1 MILNNEQNYAYKLI
15 LEGKNIFITG
25 GGGVGKTA
33 LLNYYITKHRKKNL
47 GVTSTTGTSAILI
60 NGNTIHSYLGL
71 GTGKKSVEL
80 LLSNIESNYFLK
92 KRWKTLKILI
102 IDEISMLSADFFD
115 KLESLAR
122 LIRKIDKPFGGIQ
135 LILSGDF
142 CQLSPIDSKNFCFES
157 LSWNNVIDNV
167 IYLTTII
174 RQENKEFQNCLSNIR
189 VGKID
194 ETTKNII
201 NKRINAKLENDFG
214 IIPTKL
220 FSKNI
225 NVDFTNNSEL
235 EKLTK
240 KNKRYIY
247 PMNCNFVNPKIIDK
261 YKKNIS
267 AVENLELCIG
277 CQVMLIFNMDIKNQL
292 INGSRGVVTDFVF
305 RNGYYIPIVRFLNG
319 IEMEIDFN
327 EWKIEEEEKVIGTIK
342 QIPLKLA
349 YAFSIHKSQGSS
361 LDYAIIDL
369 LELFD
374 FGMAYVALS
383 RVRNLE
389 GLSIIS
395 INWNKVKANPK
406 AISFYKMFTEKKQLN
421 SV

>member
-1 MILNNEQNYAYKLI
+1 MILNNEQNYAYNLI

-33 LLNYYITKHRKKNL
+33 LLNYYISKHRKKNL

-92 KRWKTLKILI
+92 KRWKTLKTLI

-115 KLESLAR
+115 KLELLAR

-167 IYLTTII
+167 VYLTKII

-189 VGKID
+189 LGKID

-201 NKRINAKLENDFG
+201 NNRINAKLENDFG

-235 EKLTK
+235 EKLSK

-247 PMNCNFVNPKIIDK
+247 PMNCNFFNPKIIDK
-261 YKKNIS
+261 YKKSIS

-406 AISFYKMFTEKKQLN
+406 AISFYKMFSENKQLD

>member
-1 MILNNEQNYAYKLI
+1 MILNNEQIYAYNLI

-33 LLNYYITKHRKKNL
+33 LLNYYISKHRKKNL
-47 GVTSTTGTSAILI
+47 GVTSTTGTSAILL

-71 GTGKKSVEL
+71 GTGNKSVEL
-80 LLSNIESNYFLK
+80 LLANIENNYFKKKKWKMLK
-92 KRWKTLKILI
+92 TLI
-102 IDEISMLSADFFD
+102 IDEISMLSSEFFD

-122 LIRKIDKPFGGIQ
+122 LVRKNDKPFGGIQ

-157 LSWNNVIDNV
+157 LSWKNVIDNV
-167 IYLTTII
+167 VYLTKII
-174 RQENKEFQNCLSNIR
+174 RQENIEFQNCLSNIR
-189 VGKID
+189 IGRID
-194 ETTKNII
+194 EITKNTI
-201 NKRINAKLENDFG
+201 NNRINAKLENDFG
-214 IIPTKL
+214 IVPTKL
-220 FSKNI
+220 FSKNL

-235 EKLTK
+235 DKLSK

-247 PMNCNFVNPKIIDK
+247 PMNCNFNNSKNIDK

-292 INGSRGVVTDFVF
+292 INGSRGVVTDFIL
-305 RNGYYIPIVRFLNG
+305 RNGCYIPMVRFLNG
-319 IEMEIDFN
+319 IEIEIDFN
-327 EWKIEEEEKVIGTIK
+327 EWKIEEEEQVIGTIK

-374 FGMAYVALS
+374 YGMAYVALS

-406 AISFYKMFTEKKQLN
+406 AISFYQMFSEKNQLD

>member
-1 MILNNEQNYAYKLI
+1 MILNNEQNYAYNLI

-33 LLNYYITKHRKKNL
+33 LLNYYISKHRKKSL

-92 KRWKTLKILI
+92 KRWKILKTLI
-102 IDEISMLSADFFD
+102 IDEVSMLSAEFFD
-115 KLESLAR
+115 KLELLAR
-122 LIRKIDKPFGGIQ
+122 LVRKIDKPFGGIQ

-142 CQLSPIDSKNFCFES
+142 CQLSPVDSKNFCFES
-157 LSWNNVIDNV
+157 LSWNNIIDNV
-167 IYLTTII
+167 VYLTKII

-194 ETTKNII
+194 EITKNTI
-201 NKRINAKLENDFG
+201 NNRINAKLENEFG

-220 FSKNI
+220 FSKNL
-225 NVDFTNNSEL
+225 NVDFTNNNEL

-240 KNKRYIY
+240 KNKKYIY
-247 PMNCNFVNPKIIDK
+247 SMNCNFVNSKMVDK

-267 AVENLELCIG
+267 AVENLELCLG

-292 INGSRGVVTDFVF
+292 INGSRGVVIDFVF

-374 FGMAYVALS
+374 YGMAYVALS

-406 AISFYKMFTEKKQLN
+406 AISFYNSNSQSLQLE
-421 SV
+421 SD

>member
-1 MILNNEQNYAYKLI
+1 ML
-15 LEGKNIFITG
+15 
-25 GGGVGKTA
+25 KT
-33 LLNYYITKHRKKNL
+33 
-47 GVTSTTGTSAILI
+47 
-60 NGNTIHSYLGL
+60 
-71 GTGKKSVEL
+71 
-80 LLSNIESNYFLK
+80 
-92 KRWKTLKILI
+92 LI
-102 IDEISMLSADFFD
+102 IDEISMLSAEFFD
-115 KLESLAR
+115 KLELLAR
-122 LIRKIDKPFGGIQ
+122 LVRKNDKPFGGIQ
-135 LILSGDF
+135 IILSGDF

-157 LSWNNVIDNV
+157 LSWNNVIDKV
-167 IYLTTII
+167 VYLTKII
-174 RQENKEFQNCLSNIR
+174 RQENIEFQNCLSNIR
-189 VGKID
+189 IGKIN
-194 ETTKNII
+194 EITKNTI
-201 NKRINAKLENDFG
+201 NNRINAKLENDFG

-220 FSKNI
+220 FSKNF

-235 EKLTK
+235 DKLTK
-240 KNKRYIY
+240 KNKRYVY
-247 PMNCNFVNPKIIDK
+247 PMNCNFVNSKNIDK

-292 INGSRGVVTDFVF
+292 INGSRGIITDFIF
-305 RNGYYIPIVRFLNG
+305 KNGYYIPIVRFLNG
-319 IEMEIDFN
+319 IEMEIDFH
-327 EWKIEEEEKVIGTIK
+327 EWKIEEEEKVIGSIK

-374 FGMAYVALS
+374 YGMAYVALS

-406 AISFYKMFTEKKQLN
+406 AISFYQIFTEKNQLD